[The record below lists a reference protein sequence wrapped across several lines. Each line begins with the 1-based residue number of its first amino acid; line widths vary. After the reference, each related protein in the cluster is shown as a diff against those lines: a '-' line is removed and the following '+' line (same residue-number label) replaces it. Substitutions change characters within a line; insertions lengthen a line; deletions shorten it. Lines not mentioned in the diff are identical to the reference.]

1 MRGPSGFEITD
12 VFKLMTEL
20 GYEIEEESRRQ
31 VRLNPVLV
39 VIYGYS
45 RQLPPID
52 PVIKGQE
59 F

>member
-1 MRGPSGFEITD
+1 
-12 VFKLMTEL
+12 MTEL

-39 VIYGYS
+39 AIYGYS